1 MKGDHEQMK
10 VIRNINNNV
19 SLCLDSKGREVIV
32 FGKGIGFIK
41 PPYEL
46 PLHKIDRTFYNIKDT
61 NFSGIKNIPISIINA
76 AIKIKDEAEEHLNI
90 TLMSTAALSLADH
103 IHFAIQRLEN
113 HILLEMPVQEDI
125 KQLYPKEVKEA
136 TKALQIIK
144 EETGFTLDRNE
155 ASMIALH
162 FINNRIDQN
171 TISNINGEKILE
183 ECVQIIEGEYA
194 ITIDQ
199 DSFNYS
205 RFATHVDYLLKR
217 MLKRDEIKS
226 ENKNLYNT
234 LKKEYPSAFQCAS
247 KMRNVFKEHFDIC
260 LSEEEVLYL
269 MLHINRLCTR
279 VQQIE

>member
-1 MKGDHEQMK
+1 MK
-10 VIRNINNNV
+10 VIKNINNNV

-41 PPYEL
+41 PPYDL

-61 NFSGIKNIPISIINA
+61 NFSGIKNIPLPIINA
-76 AIKIKDEAEEHLNI
+76 AIKIKDEAENHLHI
-90 TLMSTAALSLADH
+90 TLLSTAALSLADH

-113 HILLEMPVQEDI
+113 HIQLEMPVQEDI

-136 TKALQIIK
+136 KRALQIIK
-144 EETGFTLDRNE
+144 DETGFTLDRNE

-162 FINNRIDQN
+162 FINNRINHTPSDD
-171 TISNINGEKILE
+171 IDGEKILK
-183 ECVQIIEGEYA
+183 ECIQIIEKEYV

-205 RFATHVDYLLKR
+205 RFATHVDYLVKR
-217 MLKRDEIKS
+217 MLKQDQIKS
-226 ENKNLYNT
+226 ENKSLYET
-234 LKKEYPSAFQCAS
+234 LKKEYPSAFHCAV
-247 KMRNVFKEHFDIC
+247 KMKHVFKKHLDIC
-260 LSEEEVLYL
+260 LSEEEILYL